1 MGGCTYRK
9 PATASAFCRRTP
21 GWVTAC
27 MHARTGL
34 CSLVYGLCSPTLSP
48 AGKYAK

>member
-1 MGGCTYRK
+1 
-9 PATASAFCRRTP
+9 
-21 GWVTAC
+21 

-48 AGKYAK
+48 AARTSYRIVWADGSKGPAKLQVDN